1 MAMAKQQVKTID
13 ERFDEVTQAFLD
25 QRDFTT
31 FCFEK
36 LQRELRQELR
46 EAIGQSESR
55 LTQRLERSLTQS
67 LTETLTQSLELSL
80 TQTLTHEMDR
90 RFTRNDLLLSEILNE
105 VKALSRWPRGM

>member
-1 MAMAKQQVKTID
+1 MAEQQAKTID

-36 LQRELRQELR
+36 LQREFRQELR
-46 EAIGQSESR
+46 DAIAQSESR
-55 LTQRLERSLTQS
+55 LTRSLTR
-67 LTETLTQSLELSL
+67 
-80 TQTLTHEMDR
+80 TLTHEMDR

-105 VKALSRWPRGM
+105 VKALSRWPRGV